1 MAPVPATKK
10 RANPR
15 KRNRK
20 RKRRN
25 VSSSS
30 SSSSEISSS
39 SSSESENDE
48 GEREPTTV
56 KLPQKRPSA
65 VSKSAAVNAST
76 TTKAVDDSSSS
87 GSDVALDSDAGS
99 DSEPESGPEASF
111 LSTFSSPTK
120 EAAASTA
127 QERDGA
133 TSQPTHKPRPPSP
146 RNVPEPSILD
156 GDKEKE
162 EALRARFRQFWLG
175 CVADA
180 FADDLNEIRKEPNLT
195 PARLSLLIDSLAAG
209 ANVYSSSS
217 GPASNSASDGN
228 RQQVNEMEVVLGE

>member
-1 MAPVPATKK
+1 MAPAPATKK

-48 GEREPTTV
+48 REREPTTV

-65 VSKSAAVNAST
+65 VTKPVAVNAT
-76 TTKAVDDSSSS
+76 TTAKAVDDSSSS

-99 DSEPESGPEASF
+99 DSEPESRPDASF
-111 LSTFSSPTK
+111 PSLFSSPAK
-120 EAAASTA
+120 EAASVT
-127 QERDGA
+127 QERDGE
-133 TSQPTHKPRPPSP
+133 TSRVTHKPRSPSP

-217 GPASNSASDGN
+217 GPAPDSASEGN

>member
-1 MAPVPATKK
+1 MAPVPTTKK
-10 RANPR
+10 QANPR

-30 SSSSEISSS
+30 SSSSEIPSS
-39 SSSESENDE
+39 SSSESEND

-65 VSKSAAVNAST
+65 VTKSAAAT
-76 TTKAVDDSSSS
+76 AAATLKAVDDSSRS
-87 GSDVALDSDAGS
+87 GSDVALDSDAES
-99 DSEPESGPEASF
+99 DSGPESGPEASF
-111 LSTFSSPTK
+111 PSPFSSPAK
-120 EAAASTA
+120 EAASTA

-133 TSQPTHKPRPPSP
+133 ASHPTHRPRPPSP

-217 GPASNSASDGN
+217 GPASDSASDGN